1 MPNFQ
6 KPFSGS
12 SDGNPVMNDLGNK
25 VAIKVF
31 DCRSAQD
38 GNEEQNVNVTTNQMY
53 LMFQSNNYNV
63 PPPNY
68 HADDLGSQV
77 PPTHSYYA
85 PFQPPA
91 HLQPPMPPIYKNNAY
106 PVTDQYS
113 DSSFPNTS
121 GHASVIDGNY
131 YNDALASIPTT
142 TTGSTTITTDNGNT
156 IDSEE
161 YIDNM
166 EVFSNEDNENI
177 DNVKQIE
184 LKSEKGSNLLSA
196 ASIVKKEQLSGF
208 ENLLPLSR
216 TESGLVTADEIK
228 SSLDLENLDDDNTD
242 SNDNDRV
249 CGDGLSFKLKNSPMR
264 KHFHLNPK
272 RITRVRT
279 GRVSHNIIEKKYR
292 SNINDKIEQLRRT
305 VPTLRVAYKK
315 CNDLPIT
322 SRDLVDLDGLEPA
335 TKLNKASILTKS
347 LEYICH
353 LERKCLQLSLAN
365 QHLSN
370 DTRDSFVQLSE
381 PSQPLSDNSSS
392 EQVQRQNR
400 NYQRQRQRHQRQ
412 QQPLHNIQYN
422 IPHQNGLMSGTN
434 NNSHDMD
441 FNNAGD
447 F

>member
-6 KPFSGS
+6 KSFPGPSE
-12 SDGNPVMNDLGNK
+12 SDSVMNDLSNK

-38 GNEEQNVNVTTNQMY
+38 GNEEQGVNITTNQTF
-53 LMFQSNNYNV
+53 LMFQGNNYNV

-68 HADDLGSQV
+68 NADGLGSQV
-77 PPTHSYYA
+77 PATQAYYA
-85 PFQPPA
+85 PFQAPLR
-91 HLQPPMPPIYKNNAY
+91 LQPPMLPVYKNSAY
-106 PVTDQYS
+106 PSTEQYS

-121 GHASVIDGNY
+121 CHSSVIDTNY
-131 YNDALASIPTT
+131 YTDSLTSAPTT
-142 TTGSTTITTDNGNT
+142 TTTSTIMTADNGNA
-156 IDSEE
+156 IDSED
-161 YIDNM
+161 YIDGI
-166 EVFSNEDNENI
+166 EASSNDDNENI
-177 DNVKQIE
+177 DNVKQT
-184 LKSEKGSNLLSA
+184 LKTEQDPSLLSA

-216 TESGLVTADEIK
+216 VDSALVTADEIK
-228 SSLDLENLDDDNTD
+228 ASLNLEDLDDENED
-242 SNDNDRV
+242 SNDNERAACDDLNFR
-249 CGDGLSFKLKNSPMR
+249 LKNSPVR
-264 KHFHLNPK
+264 KHFHVTPK

-292 SNINDKIEQLRRT
+292 SNINDKIEQLRRS

-347 LEYICH
+347 IEYICH

-365 QHLSN
+365 QHLSS
-370 DTRDSFVQLSE
+370 DTRQSFLQLTES
-381 PSQPLSDNSSS
+381 PQPLTNNSN
-392 EQVQRQNR
+392 EQINRQKR
-400 NYQRQRQRHQRQ
+400 SCQRQ
-412 QQPLHNIQYN
+412 QQQQQQRQKLLHNIQYN
-422 IPHQNGLMSGTN
+422 IPHQNGLMGGTN
-434 NNSHDMD
+434 DSHDMD
-441 FNNAGD
+441 LSNAGD